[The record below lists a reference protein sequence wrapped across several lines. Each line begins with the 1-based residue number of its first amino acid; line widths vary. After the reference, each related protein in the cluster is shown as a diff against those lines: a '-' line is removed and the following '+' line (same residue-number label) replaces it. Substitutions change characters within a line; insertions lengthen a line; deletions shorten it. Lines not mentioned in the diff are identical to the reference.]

1 MAVYVFLGGGIGAV
15 LRYWMSVS
23 LSSDTQI
30 IPWQTFAANFVS
42 CVLLGIF
49 LALSRKY
56 STDNTPL
63 YLFLMTGI
71 CGGFSTFSTFSMENL
86 LLLQQGQWMAALAYT
101 LLSVVVCVL
110 GVWAGMM
117 VMEF

>member
-1 MAVYVFLGGGIGAV
+1 MMLYVFLGGGIGAV
-15 LRYWMSVS
+15 LRYLMSLY
-23 LSSDTQI
+23 LSSDSQV
-30 IPWQTFAANFVS
+30 IPWQTFGANFVS

-56 STDNTPL
+56 ATENTPL
-63 YLFLMTGI
+63 YLFLMTGV

-110 GVWAGMM
+110 GVWAGMS
-117 VMEF
+117 VVG